1 MIFRFDIK
9 ENNLR
14 NLDYFDIVTI
24 LNNLFDNAVEA
35 AKKSDNGYVS
45 IVTNY
50 RNNFSIIVITNSCS
64 TQPEFNS
71 SGELKTTKENPKL
84 HGFGIKSV
92 KNALKKYDGDLSL
105 EYERESGE
113 FIATVMLDARITS
126 EQSKIPIT
134 STK

>member
-1 MIFRFDIK
+1 M
-9 ENNLR
+9 
-14 NLDYFDIVTI
+14 
-24 LNNLFDNAVEA
+24 NNLFDNAVEA

-50 RNNFSIIVITNSCS
+50 RNNFSIIVITNSCGI
-64 TQPEFNS
+64 QPEFSS

-105 EYERESGE
+105 EYDGKSGE
-113 FIATVMLDARITS
+113 FIATVMLDARIS
-126 EQSKIPIT
+126 PDRENKNQIAKQ
-134 STK
+134 

>member
-1 MIFRFDIK
+1 M
-9 ENNLR
+9 
-14 NLDYFDIVTI
+14 
-24 LNNLFDNAVEA
+24 
-35 AKKSDNGYVS
+35 
-45 IVTNY
+45 
-50 RNNFSIIVITNSCS
+50 ITNSCDI
-64 TQPEFNS
+64 QPEFNS
-71 SGELKTTKENPKL
+71 SGELKTTKENSKL

-92 KNALKKYDGDLSL
+92 KNALKKYNGDLSL